1 MFLSHD
7 LPLQCVTCI
16 QFLRLLRF
24 AHSKAPLKPIRV
36 TRKMMVNN
44 GPYSCNACGEQVDS
58 VASPE
63 SFRNGLSI
71 MWVVRDKSIGLDT
84 FSNLIP
90 LHWKCFCSMGPNKVN
105 TRDKALAIWA
115 CVTAKNAAVLPRQ
128 TCMTRA
134 QYHHITKDLQAIRT
148 RHFVRCREACCLTAS
163 TLIDAWYRCGGC
175 CAICG
180 EMIRVETAKA
190 RLRLSWDRINSAQGY
205 TAENTAPSHWQ
216 CNSAKSNR
224 TIAECLEL
232 YRATLQ
238 NEWNSLPDITPS
250 DDDIAADLNLERML
264 AVRIVK
270 QAQDENAKKTK
281 IQRAKVKTQRI
292 TV

>member
-1 MFLSHD
+1 
-7 LPLQCVTCI
+7 
-16 QFLRLLRF
+16 
-24 AHSKAPLKPIRV
+24 
-36 TRKMMVNN
+36 
-44 GPYSCNACGEQVDS
+44 
-58 VASPE
+58 
-63 SFRNGLSI
+63 
-71 MWVVRDKSIGLDT
+71 
-84 FSNLIP
+84 
-90 LHWKCFCSMGPNKVN
+90 
-105 TRDKALAIWA
+105 
-115 CVTAKNAAVLPRQ
+115 
-128 TCMTRA
+128 
-134 QYHHITKDLQAIRT
+134 
-148 RHFVRCREACCLTAS
+148 
-163 TLIDAWYRCGGC
+163 
-175 CAICG
+175 
-180 EMIRVETAKA
+180 MIRVETAKA